1 MWKCVVISA
10 SWLQNDKSAADLCV
24 FYSVKP
30 KTLLERFKVRQL
42 TLRHFS
48 MMVSSLPTDSWQ
60 VWTSFW
66 ISPILSVSR
75 SIARSNVFISDCSFK
90 TSCCF
95 LLSKAFKSAHSVL
108 KFFIFSRRLA
118 ATALSE
124 REISLFAVVLIP
136 ATAELFLLTSWRT
149 SWNENAHRMFFAMFQ
164 WWFVLMAERRP
175 FGQKV
180 CAWNQT
186 TSEVGYNGSWWEL
199 IITSWS

>member
-1 MWKCVVISA
+1 
-10 SWLQNDKSAADLCV
+10 
-24 FYSVKP
+24 
-30 KTLLERFKVRQL
+30 
-42 TLRHFS
+42 
-48 MMVSSLPTDSWQ
+48 MVSSLPTDSWQ

-95 LLSKAFKSAHSVL
+95 LLSNAFNSAHSVL

-149 SWNENAHRMFFAMFQ
+149 SWNGNAHRMLLMIAMMVCTRGGEIVSWNWAKSMCMKCWSKRPRAYRDESWSWRQ
-164 WWFVLMAERRP
+164 LMR
-175 FGQKV
+175 V
-180 CAWNQT
+180 DHDD
-186 TSEVGYNGSWWEL
+186 SWWEL
-199 IITSWS
+199 ITMRIDHESWWQSIMMAVNHDESGW